1 MCQVNYRYFGQLSDA
16 DFDELLDDIASGAI
30 DEVVPAHGTLALVRQ
45 HIPDDRVANIGPPEI
60 QVAPQWFTRREADL
74 APTDVEG
81 GA

>member
-1 MCQVNYRYFGQLSDA
+1 MTGISETGAAGPGGNAYGD
-16 DFDELLDDIASGAI
+16 ASGHTCIAI
-30 DEVVPAHGTLALVRQ
+30 AGPDIEMAMTVETAS
-45 HIPDDRVANIGPPEI
+45 DDRVANIGPPEI